1 MPDILGQFPF
11 FPIWLFHCD
20 LIYFWPPPVSQLVT
34 LASAQLLLQSR
45 VKTSA
50 WIGAVQLGKISEAA
64 SRQIAMYC
72 NRLQEIATH
81 TSSEQEFLNKDC
93 SMTLSLKAGDAIH
106 AGSNRQQPVGICLDM
121 GQNFKIP
128 QLVRWTSRSSLFRFS
143 ALIQDARVLIRSYLS
158 ISVFVSTWSC
168 NIFGTCA
175 RIATSTPLLQQ
186 ACGRPSYSFG
196 RVDTIYQV
204 QDSSNNRDKTSET
217 VRHLRLPCLPKD
229 CGTWSWSSWA
239 CPCSAT
245 AADHRRSRRFSL
257 NLDGLNA
264 DRIEHLAVSK
274 LGMSSIPVYLP
285 YNNTGSGP
293 TMKKP
298 CFEMVSS
305 TPLQPEQ
312 EWVGFYKGKEMG
324 LRKTIFLSCYRFCQS
339 VWDHYSWG
347 LLCLHTLL
355 KWDYSVVNLVRRMDH
370 THTHSTYKE
379 CAVLQGRA
387 RIWVL
392 AYKQVQDVVN
402 DLCI

>member
-1 MPDILGQFPF
+1 MQFMPAATDSNLLVFVLTWGRT
-11 FPIWLFHCD
+11 
-20 LIYFWPPPVSQLVT
+20 STSRQLV
-34 LASAQLLLQSR
+34 
-45 VKTSA
+45 
-50 WIGAVQLGKISEAA
+50 G
-64 SRQIAMYC
+64 
-72 NRLQEIATH
+72 
-81 TSSEQEFLNKDC
+81 
-93 SMTLSLKAGDAIH
+93 
-106 AGSNRQQPVGICLDM
+106 
-121 GQNFKIP
+121 
-128 QLVRWTSRSSLFRFS
+128 WTSRHVLLCSSLFRFS
-143 ALIQDARVLIRSYLS
+143 AVIQDARVLIRSYLS

-204 QDSSNNRDKTSET
+204 QDSSSKLFLRDKTSDT

-229 CGTWSWSSWA
+229 YGSWSWSSWA

-274 LGMSSIPVYLP
+274 LWMSSIPVYLP

-324 LRKTIFLSCYRFCQS
+324 LRKTIFLSCYRFWQS

-347 LLCLHTLL
+347 LLCLRTLL
-355 KWDYSVVNLVRRMDH
+355 KWDYSVVNLIWRMDH
-370 THTHSTYKE
+370 THTHSIYIYIRTRS
-379 CAVLQGRA
+379 VLFCRAGQGFGYWLTNKVKTSLMTCVYNSGIRSN
-387 RIWVL
+387 VF
-392 AYKQVQDVVN
+392 
-402 DLCI
+402 